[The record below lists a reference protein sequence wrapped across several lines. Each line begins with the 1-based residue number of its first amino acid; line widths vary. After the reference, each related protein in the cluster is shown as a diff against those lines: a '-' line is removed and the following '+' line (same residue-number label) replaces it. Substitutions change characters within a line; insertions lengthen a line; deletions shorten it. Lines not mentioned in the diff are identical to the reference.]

1 MTRAW
6 RRPVLYA
13 GTIALVLA
21 VWELLSVTGAVQPLL
36 LASPA
41 DTWDQLR
48 ALAGHGGTVW
58 SAVGTT
64 LRETATAFLVAVA
77 VAVPVGLLVGA
88 SRVARAAYE
97 PVLTSLNAL
106 PLVVLYPVLAATIGI
121 GSGSKIALAALYA
134 FFPVA
139 IGTVRA
145 TGTVDDGLL
154 AAARTMGA
162 SPSQRTVS
170 VVAPTVFP
178 AVLASMRVGLGLA
191 LVTTIAAEFISGAK
205 GVGYQLGAASQGLD
219 TPGLFAWI
227 VIACALTVVV
237 NLVFTL
243 FTIAARKGV
252 YR

>member
-1 MTRAW
+1 MSSSW
-6 RRPVLYA
+6 RRPLLYA
-13 GTIALVLA
+13 GTLGFVLA
-21 VWELLSVTGAVQPLL
+21 VWELLSVTAAVQPLL
-36 LASPA
+36 LASPS

-48 ALAGHGGTVW
+48 LLAGNGGTVW
-58 SAVGTT
+58 SALGVTV
-64 LRETATAFLVAVA
+64 RETGTAFVVAVA
-77 VAVPVGLLVGA
+77 IGVPLGLLAGA
-88 SRVARAAYE
+88 SRIARAAYE
-97 PVLTSLNAL
+97 PLLTSLNAL
-106 PLVVLYPVLAATIGI
+106 PLVVLYPVLAATLGI

-134 FFPVA
+134 FFPVV
-139 IGTVRA
+139 IGTLRA
-145 TGTVDDGLL
+145 TGNVDGGLL

-162 SPSQRTVS
+162 TRSQRTFN

-178 AVLASMRVGLGLA
+178 PVLASMRVGLGLA

-205 GVGYQLGAASQGLD
+205 GVGYQLGVTSQGLD

-243 FTIAARKGV
+243 CTIAARKGV